1 MKSYLKTNLLTVS
14 EKQFAFE
21 VRCRNFKVKSNQ
33 KSRYEDDMRC
43 LLCLKDDSYE
53 DEHHVFFICS
63 ILHEGNDANTQ
74 IKLDQLFGDLEVQI
88 KEIKYFKQI
97 ADKRTHLLEL
107 RNIKF

>member
-1 MKSYLKTNLLTVS
+1 
-14 EKQFAFE
+14 
-21 VRCRNFKVKSNQ
+21 
-33 KSRYEDDMRC
+33 MRC

-63 ILHEGNDANTQ
+63 ILYEGNDANTQ
-74 IKLDQLFGDLEVQI
+74 IKLDHLIGDMEVQI
-88 KEIKYFKQI
+88 KAIKYFKHI